1 MVDPERAERR
11 LSGPAGLDER
21 LAALADALAAG
32 TGADTV
38 VLRLADRASG
48 RLVARAVASAS
59 PVLAAELEGTWV
71 PLAEGGGQLGSL
83 HDAASGL
90 RGVAQR
96 AGSGSVIA
104 VPVEAGGERLG
115 VVELLRTAGAFSQ
128 AERTLAR
135 LAASQMAVLAGWRVG
150 AEPDDRPRDGA
161 LDTAGDALAG
171 GAEGAHIEHAIA
183 RLATRAAGARA
194 GALWELGDNGA
205 APVPV
210 ATAGSGRDAVDW
222 HAPPKPQ
229 SGDRRLVVV
238 GEEGEENVVTLRL
251 DESPA
256 ALLQLVFDGEP
267 QPEVVRALEVFAG
280 RARRALRASRRAD
293 RTRSELARSRALLG
307 VVGQAIAEL
316 SLAHTLETA
325 VARVGE
331 LLGTDRVAVYLRAGP
346 TLRPAAARGLGPRHD
361 EVAAALLDL
370 AQGPLRARGALV
382 VEDAETDPGL
392 AGVRDAV
399 GAAGLEALVAA
410 PLVVLDEAIGLLVA
424 ALPRG
429 CAPSEDETALL
440 VALAAQLGVAVQNAR
455 LHEDAKRLGAE
466 RERALQAE
474 RQASRRLRAF
484 YEVSQS
490 FTESMSLPETLGA
503 VARTAVDLLDADA
516 AVIRTYDERR
526 EVLVPQAVH
535 VADER
540 LAAVLT
546 TMLDRPHEV
555 DGDAAR
561 AFVGARR
568 ATLLTPA
575 DARSLGEAYELFVP
589 FLERGGTVA
598 VVPVASAG
606 ELIAALTVVSLDP
619 QRPLDAGSLDAA
631 TSLATHA
638 ALAVDNARLYQQ
650 QQHFLESMQQA
661 LLPHSLPEVSGLE
674 LARAYES
681 SARLEVGGDVYDFL
695 ALDERRL
702 AVVLGDV
709 TGHGVDAAAD
719 MAMAKYVFRSLVRKH
734 PEPGDL
740 LAAVNEVVGGEI
752 ALGKFITMVAVLAD
766 GATGVLRCASAGH
779 PPPRLVRASRVEP
792 LDAGGLALG
801 ISPDERYEEVSATL
815 APGDAVVLYTDG
827 VIEARCGSEFYGVER
842 LDVVLAANAGAS
854 AEELAAAVLADC
866 RAFGSGELQDDCAI
880 LVVRRV

>member
-1 MVDPERAERR
+1 MVDPERGEGR
-11 LSGPAGLDER
+11 LAGPAGLDER

-59 PVLAAELEGTWV
+59 PALAAELEGTWIAV
-71 PLAEGGGQLGSL
+71 DESGGELASL
-83 HDAASGL
+83 HSAAAGL

-96 AGSGSVIA
+96 SGAGSVLA

-128 AERTLAR
+128 AERTLAK
-135 LAASQMAVLAGWRVG
+135 LAASQMAVLAGWRAA
-150 AEPDDRPRDGA
+150 AEPDERRGGDA
-161 LDTAGDALAG
+161 LDVVGDALAG
-171 GAEGAHIEHAIA
+171 GAEGAHVEHAIA

-205 APVPV
+205 VPVPV
-210 ATAGSGRDAVDW
+210 ATAGSGRDAIEW
-222 HAPPKPQ
+222 RAPERPQ

-238 GEEGEENVVTLRL
+238 EGGGRVVVLRL
-251 DESPA
+251 DEAPA
-256 ALLQLVFDGEP
+256 TLLQLVFDAEP
-267 QPEVVRALEVFAG
+267 PPEALRSLEVFTG
-280 RARRALRASRRAD
+280 RARRALRAGRRAD
-293 RTRSELARSRALLG
+293 RTRTELERSRALLA

-331 LLGTDRVAVYLRAGP
+331 LLGTERVAVYLRVGP
-346 TLRPAAARGLGPRHD
+346 DLRTAAARGLGARHD
-361 EVAAALLDL
+361 EVATSLLELAL
-370 AQGPLRARGALV
+370 GPLRARGALV

-392 AGVRDAV
+392 AGVRDAA
-399 GAAGLEALVAA
+399 GAAGIEAVVAA
-410 PLVVLDEAIGLLVA
+410 PLVVGDEAIGLLVA

-429 CAPSEDETALL
+429 RVPSEEETALL

-474 RQASRRLRAF
+474 RQSARRLRAF

-503 VARTAVDLLDADA
+503 VTRTAVELLDADA
-516 AVIRTYDERR
+516 AVVRTYEARR
-526 EVLVPQAVH
+526 ETFVPQAVH

-540 LAAVLT
+540 LAAVVD
-546 TMLDRPHEV
+546 TMLDRPYEV
-555 DGDAAR
+555 ETDAGR
-561 AFVGARR
+561 AFVDARR
-568 ATLLTPA
+568 ATLLTA
-575 DARSLGEAYELFVP
+575 AQARDLGGAYELFVP

-606 ELIAALTVVSLDP
+606 ELIAAVTIVSLDP
-619 QRPLDAGSLDAA
+619 ERPLDHASLDAA
-631 TSLATHA
+631 AGLAAHA
-638 ALAVDNARLYQQ
+638 ALAIDNARLYQQ

-661 LLPHSLPEVSGLE
+661 LLPQSLPEVAGLQ

-695 ALDERRL
+695 ALDEGRL

-719 MAMAKYVFRSLVRKH
+719 MAMAKYVFRSLVREH
-734 PEPGDL
+734 PQPGDL
-740 LAAVNEVVGGEI
+740 LAAANGVVGSEI
-752 ALGKFITMVAVLAD
+752 ALGKFITMAVLLVD
-766 GATGVLRCASAGH
+766 GATGRLQCAVAGH
-779 PPPRLVRASRVEP
+779 PPPRLVRADRVEG
-792 LDAGGLALG
+792 LDAGGVALG
-801 ISPDERYEEVSATL
+801 ISPDERYEEVSTNL

-827 VIEARCGSEFYGVER
+827 VIEARCGSELYGVER
-842 LDVVLAANAGAS
+842 LDRVLAAQAGAS
-854 AEELAAAVLADC
+854 AEELADAVLADC
-866 RAFGSGELQDDCAI
+866 RAFGRGELQDDCAVV
-880 LVVRRV
+880 VVRRV